1 MGLEP
6 TTSWLPVRCSTNWA
20 TGPNWVVLSQT
31 QDWGIIIDSTIRL
44 YDTGKQFSC
53 NSWLATQIRLPPQ
66 TPAVSTDYVTRK
78 GLPPWKDT
86 GGTRT
91 HDDLN
96 ANQEFY
102 QLNYWPIKL
111 SCFRS
116 NSRLTTGASR
126 FDLWSSSTI
135 RLYDIGK
142 RLQESKRIQN

>member
-1 MGLEP
+1 MTCNPDSIAASNSSGVDCLRYTEGATSLEG
-6 TTSWLPVRCSTNWA
+6 SLPSQS
-20 TGPNWVVLSQT
+20 VL
-31 QDWGIIIDSTIRL
+31 
-44 YDTGKQFSC
+44 F
-53 NSWLATQIRLPPQ
+53 
-66 TPAVSTDYVTRK
+66 V
-78 GLPPWKDT
+78 DT

-126 FDLWSSSTI
+126 FDL
-135 RLYDIGK
+135 
-142 RLQESKRIQN
+142 